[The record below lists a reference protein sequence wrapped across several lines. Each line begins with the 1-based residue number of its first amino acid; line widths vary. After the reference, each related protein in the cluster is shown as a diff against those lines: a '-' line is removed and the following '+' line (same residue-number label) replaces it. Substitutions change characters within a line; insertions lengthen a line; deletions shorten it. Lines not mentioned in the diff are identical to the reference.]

1 MSVELYF
8 TPTSCGF
15 ASVAVAVAGGILTD
29 SLQGKLADGTPFVAH
44 EANIGTHKVGGG

>member
-15 ASVAVAVAGGILTD
+15 ASVAAAVAGGILTD
-29 SLQGKLADGTPFVAH
+29 SLSGKTADGRPFVAH
-44 EANIGTHKVGGG
+44 EANIRTHQVSC